1 MAPALAFLILF
12 MIWPLIN
19 TAFYGFFKWN
29 LAGAKTFVG
38 LKNYKYL
45 FTGDLSFRKAL
56 LNTVVY
62 TILNMVFTVVIAM
75 ICALILKGESRM
87 SGVGRCL
94 IFIPVVVSVTVMG
107 MVWKMM
113 YDPQYGVINQ
123 TLANMGIAGPS
134 WLYDSEWAMLA
145 VTIFNVW
152 KEFGLYTII
161 LVGGLQNIPKD
172 LYESADVAGANSWQK
187 FWYITIPM
195 LRPILFF
202 VTTILLI
209 NSFKAFDHIWIMT
222 GGGPGNATTTLVTYI
237 YSKVFDNVG
246 LASAASF
253 VLFAV
258 VAVFTVLKSRFS
270 GEGEFDV

>member
-1 MAPALAFLILF
+1 MNEIAGLLSLNAQGQP
-12 MIWPLIN
+12 MN
-19 TAFYGFFKWN
+19 T
-29 LAGAKTFVG
+29 
-38 LKNYKYL
+38 
-45 FTGDLSFRKAL
+45 LS
-56 LNTVVY
+56 N
-62 TILNMVFTVVIAM
+62 I
-75 ICALILKGESRM
+75 ALILQNEKKI
-87 SGVGRCL
+87 SGIGRCL

-107 MVWKMM
+107 MVWKML
-113 YDPQYGVINQ
+113 YDPQYGMINQ
-123 TLANMGIAGPS
+123 TLANIGIAGPS
-134 WLYDSEWAMLA
+134 WLYDSNWAMLA

-172 LYESADVAGANSWQK
+172 LYEAADVSGANSWQK

-195 LRPILFF
+195 LQPILFF

-253 VLFAV
+253 ILFAV
-258 VAVFTVLKSRFS
+258 VAVFTLLKSKFS
-270 GEGEFDV
+270 KEGDTDD